1 MSDTNKEESME
12 NRILGSFIACVK
24 EKGLGVHGAVVRQHG
39 QIVDRHDFIEPQGR
53 VQLFSASKSWT
64 AIAAGIAMDEGR
76 FSIGDRMIDLLKGE
90 IPWELPE
97 NYDRLTV
104 RHLLTMS
111 TGHAECPVFRRQEQ
125 ERRRMI
131 EAGEDPRQARGFSG
145 VWYEAFMT
153 TPLDHDPDEAYWTY
167 NNGTTYILSRIV
179 EKTSGMPMRDY
190 LVPRVFAP
198 LGIEDPQWDTD
209 PEGHSLGA
217 IGLHLTTEELSRGG
231 QLLLNKGRWG
241 DRQLVSE
248 AFVNEMTKKQVDN
261 TRPEADENGCAGYGY
276 QTWMCARP
284 GCYRMDGMFSQ
295 LSIGIPDCDAV
306 VALTS
311 HEEKNG
317 PMIIKTVFSE
327 IVPELEKRL
336 G

>member
-1 MSDTNKEESME
+1 MKHSVLDP
-12 NRILGSFIACVK
+12 FIAAVQAQ
-24 EKGLGVHGAVVRQHG
+24 GLGVHGAVVRQHG
-39 QIVDRHDFIEPQGR
+39 EIIDSHDFIEPQGR

-64 AIAAGIAMDEGR
+64 AIAAGIAMDEGL
-76 FSIGDRMIDLLKGE
+76 FSLEDRMTELLKDE

-97 NYDRLTV
+97 GYDRLTV

-111 TGHAECPVFRRQEQ
+111 TGHAECPIFRMQDR
-125 ERRRMI
+125 ERRRMM
-131 EAGEDPRQARGFSG
+131 EAGEDPRKSG
-145 VWYEAFMT
+145 RAVTGKWFEAFMT
-153 TPLDHDPDEAYWTY
+153 TPLDHDPDDAYWTY

-179 EKTSGMPMRDY
+179 EKTSGLPMRDY
-190 LVPRVFAP
+190 LMPRVFAP
-198 LGIEDPQWDTD
+198 LGIEDPQWDAD

-231 QLLLNKGRWG
+231 QLLLNMGRWEG
-241 DRQLVSE
+241 KQLVSE
-248 AFVNEMTKKQVDN
+248 AFVREMTKKQVDN

-311 HEEKNG
+311 HEEKKGNA
-317 PMIIKTVFSE
+317 IIKAVFSE

-336 G
+336 H